1 MSSLP
6 FYLKEIHLLPYD
18 IYKMLLSHNFP
29 CLPQFNRMLNK
40 QQLKCYNASTD
51 AYQQLYMS
59 YTSTNHQTNSK
70 YKQKYYV
77 LLIQVS
83 KRINLYKNSK
93 QQIITLHK
101 FHIVQII
108 HLHRLFLGHSRPSS
122 Q

>member
-6 FYLKEIHLLPYD
+6 FQRYILLLYND

-40 QQLKCYNASTD
+40 QQLKCYNALMPISN
-51 AYQQLYMS
+51 YMS
-59 YTSTNHQTNSK
+59 YTSTNHQTNSR

-77 LLIQVS
+77 FLIQVS
-83 KRINLYKNSK
+83 KCINLHKNPK

-101 FHIVQII
+101 FHIVQMI
-108 HLHRLFLGHSRPSS
+108 HLHHLCLSHSRPSS